1 MTQVGRAVNR
11 TFGSLRVRNY
21 RLFLTGQAVS
31 MSGTWMQTIAVGWL
45 VLQLTGSGTAVGITL
60 GLQFLPMLLFGM
72 WGGVLADRFDKR
84 RLLMVTQSVLS
95 VSAFSLWVF
104 VATGTAS
111 VGLIYALTFV
121 QGLATVV
128 DNPTRQSFV
137 LEMVGR
143 DLVPNAVGLNSAVFN
158 ASRIVGPAIAALL
171 IATVGLA
178 PAFLINAISFLA
190 VVAALWGMDETALM
204 RAEAEE
210 RGPRQVRDGLRYVW
224 RSKELRHTV
233 ALVAVVAMFGLNY
246 SVVLPLLA
254 RFTFGR
260 GAETYGV
267 LTSLLAAGALAGA
280 LVSAFRARP
289 TRRFLAGSAAIF
301 GALTILCSMAPNLVT
316 LELLLVP
323 TGAASISF
331 IAAANATLQLG
342 SVPAMRGRVMAL
354 HGLVFLGTTPLG
366 APLVGWVSETWGPR
380 IGLSLGGVVTLIAA
394 TALCAEIGG
403 RGLSARIR
411 QRALRVSVHPR

>member
-1 MTQVGRAVNR
+1 MTPVGRAVTR

-84 RLLMVTQSVLS
+84 RLLMVTQSILS
-95 VSAFSLWVF
+95 LSAFSLWIF
-104 VATGTAS
+104 VATGTVS
-111 VGLIYALTFV
+111 VGLIYSLTFI

-143 DLVPNAVGLNSAVFN
+143 DLVPNAVSLNSAVFN
-158 ASRIVGPAIAALL
+158 ASRIVGPAIAAAL

-178 PAFLINAISFLA
+178 PAFLMNALSFLA
-190 VVAALWGMDETALM
+190 VVGALWAMDDKALV
-204 RAEAEE
+204 RAQLEK

-224 RSKELRHTV
+224 SSKELRYTV

-254 RFTFGR
+254 RFTFER
-260 GAETYGV
+260 GAETYGI
-267 LTSLLAAGALAGA
+267 LTALLAAGALGGA

-289 TRRFLAGSAAIF
+289 TRRFLAGSAAVF

-316 LELLLVP
+316 LQLLLVP

-331 IAAANATLQLG
+331 IAAANATLQLA
-342 SVPAMRGRVMAL
+342 STASMRGRVMAL

-366 APLVGWVSETWGPR
+366 APLVGWVSQTWGPR
-380 IGLSLGGVVTLIAA
+380 VGLSLGGIVTLLAA
-394 TALCAEIGG
+394 TWLCAAIGG
-403 RGLSARIR
+403 RGLVARVR
-411 QRALRVSVHPR
+411 RTSPRVVVHPR